1 MIEIPNLGT
10 MLSLPS
16 DKKNFSI
23 CLVSTIIKY
32 IQMVP
37 SFDYHK
43 KTAQNKGTK
52 DNDPRKSRVSI
63 IIIK

>member
-1 MIEIPNLGT
+1 
-10 MLSLPS
+10 
-16 DKKNFSI
+16 
-23 CLVSTIIKY
+23 
-32 IQMVP
+32 MVP

-63 IIIK
+63 IINNTKKDGKNQEPLHGQTQ